1 MKGAV
6 ILMVSIIYEN
16 VYCEPCFKYAPEV
29 IPPDPTGNVRLIFVY
44 LLKTNQYILINDPCS
59 STNTTFEYN

>member
-44 LLKTNQYILINDPCS
+44 LLS
-59 STNTTFEYN
+59 